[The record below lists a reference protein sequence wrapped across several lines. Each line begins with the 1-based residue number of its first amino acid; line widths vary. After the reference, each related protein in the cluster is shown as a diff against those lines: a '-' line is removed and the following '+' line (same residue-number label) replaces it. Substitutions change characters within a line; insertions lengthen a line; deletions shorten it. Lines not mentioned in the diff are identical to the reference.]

1 MNQHLRTLGTGLVL
15 TAIAAFSA
23 TTSYAANLEG
33 TVTAPKGTAGLIVFV
48 TKAPGTFAAPAE
60 HPHVDQRNMK
70 FLPRVLPIV
79 AGTTVDFVNSDSVNH
94 NVFSPDN
101 EGYNLGTWP
110 KGDKRSY
117 TFKRE
122 GVYTQLCSLHPE
134 MEGFVVVLSNSYYA
148 TAGADG
154 HFSIANVPAGHYVLQ
169 VWGEKLKGPEKKKTF
184 PVDVTAD
191 GAKTT
196 ISL

>member
-1 MNQHLRTLGTGLVL
+1 MKRHWLALATG
-15 TAIAAFSA
+15 IALFASIGMPATSAF
-23 TTSYAANLEG
+23 AANLDG
-33 TVTAPKGTAGLIVFV
+33 SVTSAKGAANLVVFV
-48 TKAPGTFAAPAE
+48 AKAAGTFTPPKTAA
-60 HPHVDQRNMK
+60 HVDQKGMK
-70 FLPRVLPIV
+70 FVPRVLAIL
-79 AGTTVDFVNSDSVNH
+79 AGTSVDFINSDAVNH

>member
-1 MNQHLRTLGTGLVL
+1 MNRIIMGLGIIATLLL
-15 TAIAAFSA
+15 APAAQ
-23 TTSYAANLEG
+23 AANLEG
-33 TVTAPKGTAGLIVFV
+33 NVTAAKGNAGLIVFV
-48 TKAPGTFAAPAE
+48 TKAPGTFAPPAA
-60 HPHVDQRNMK
+60 HPHVDQVRMK
-70 FLPRVLPIV
+70 FTPRVLPV
-79 AGTTVDFVNSDSVNH
+79 VVGTSVDFINSDSVNH

-101 EGYNLGTWP
+101 EGYNLGTWA

-134 MEGFVVVLSNSYYA
+134 MEAFILVLGNSYFA
-148 TAGADG
+148 TTGADG
-154 HFSIANVPAGHYVLQ
+154 HFSIANVPAGHYQLQ

-196 ISL
+196 LAL

>member
-1 MNQHLRTLGTGLVL
+1 MNQYLRTLATGLAL
-15 TAIAAFSA
+15 TALSA
-23 TTSYAANLEG
+23 TGAYAANLEG
-33 TVTAPKGTAGLIVFV
+33 TVTSAKGTAGLVVFV
-48 TKAPGTFAAPAE
+48 TKAPGTFTAPAE
-60 HPHVDQRNMK
+60 HAHVDQKNMK
-70 FLPRVLPIV
+70 FVPRVLPVV
-79 AGTTVDFVNSDSVNH
+79 AGATVDFVNSDSVNH

-101 EGYNLGTWP
+101 EGYNLGTWS
-110 KGDKRSY
+110 KGEKRSY

-134 MEGFVVVLSNSYYA
+134 MEAFILVLGNPYFA
-148 TAGADG
+148 IAAADG

-184 PVDVTAD
+184 PVDVTAE
-191 GAKTT
+191 GGKTA